1 MKREKKILFFFSFQ
15 INDPAYDV
23 PSSAYVA
30 AELVNLKEKFPH
42 SFLKKKKRKWL
53 LNKYQV
59 EMGVANGSVAALSL
73 VNYGSIYS
81 SL

>member
-23 PSSAYVA
+23 PSSACVA
-30 AELVNLKEKFPH
+30 AELVNLKK
-42 SFLKKKKRKWL
+42 KKKKRKWL

-59 EMGVANGSVAALSL
+59 ERA
-73 VNYGSIYS
+73 
-81 SL
+81 